1 MYDVIA
7 EEDKPVFHRKFMSM
21 TEMRPDLSPGN
32 CCGVVCRDRHRS
44 HIYNKY
50 IHTFFSPT
58 DIIVENQKRQTLVI
72 PDIAGNLTF
81 EWDDV

>member
-21 TEMRPDLSPGN
+21 TEMHPDLSPGN
-32 CCGVVCRDRHRS
+32 CCGVVCRPRFQMGG
-44 HIYNKY
+44 YNKY
-50 IHTFFSPT
+50 VHTFFSP
-58 DIIVENQKRQTLVI
+58 DDVLVENQKRQTLVI